1 VVEISRLYYLVE
13 IVAGP
18 NTSLYSPNCQTD
30 RILYNDC
37 NEGLSAKGRTEIMSN
52 GKIYLVGAGPGD
64 EGLITLRAVE
74 LLQTAQCVIYDR
86 LVNPTLLRYAPA
98 DAELIDVGKRPGQP
112 AAAGKHSVK
121 QAQINELLIKKAGE
135 GKTVV
140 RLKGGD
146 PCVFG
151 RAAQELKALTQAGI
165 EFEIVPGVTAGIAA
179 AAYAG
184 IVLTDRDYSSQLI
197 FVTGREAED
206 KNESNINWDLLG
218 RFNGTI
224 VFYMAVGN
232 LGLIAERLMANG
244 KVAETPAM
252 VVADATLPTQRVIEG
267 PLSEIASKAV
277 KADIKPPAVIIV
289 GQAAE
294 GERIL
299 NWFMKKPLFG
309 LRIVV
314 TRDARGNSELASKI
328 ARRAALPVVFTTIR
342 IKPLTESNQFV
353 TAVGELAGCDWI
365 IFSSANGIRFCFEGL
380 SKLGRDARAFG
391 KAKIACMGSAS
402 AGLLEQFGIKADFV
416 PTVFTSVQ
424 LARQL
429 AAKVNLRDKK
439 ILLFSS
445 AITSGE
451 LADELKSFG
460 ASVNEVSVYTTVP
473 AENDASWL
481 IEEIKL
487 GRIDWITFTSP
498 STVRCFFD
506 QITPSLVNSSRAK
519 VASIGPVTSA
529 ELSRL
534 GVRLDLEAKEH
545 TTDGMIKAV
554 EDFAQRAPKRKGE
567 IKN

>member
-1 VVEISRLYYLVE
+1 M
-13 IVAGP
+13 
-18 NTSLYSPNCQTD
+18 NT
-30 RILYNDC
+30 
-37 NEGLSAKGRTEIMSN
+37 
-52 GKIYLVGAGPGD
+52 GKVYLVGAGPGD

-74 LLQTAQCVIYDR
+74 LLRTAQCVIYDR
-86 LVNPTLLRYAPA
+86 LVNPALLRYAPA
-98 DAELIDVGKRPGQP
+98 DAELIDVGKHPGRP

-121 QAQINELLIKKAGE
+121 QAQINELLINRAGE

-151 RAAQELKALTQAGI
+151 RAAQELKALAQVGI

-184 IVLTDRDYSSQLI
+184 IILTDRDYSSQLI
-197 FVTGREAED
+197 FVTGQEAEEKD
-206 KNESNINWDLLG
+206 ESNINWDLLG

-232 LGLIAERLMANG
+232 LGLVADRLMANG
-244 KVAETPAM
+244 KAAETPAV

-267 PLSEIASKAV
+267 PLCEIASKAA
-277 KADIKPPAVIIV
+277 KADAKPPAIIV
-289 GQAAE
+289 VGEAAE
-294 GERIL
+294 GDRRL
-299 NWFMKKPLFG
+299 NWFMNKPLFG

-314 TRDARGNSELASKI
+314 TRDARGSAELASKI
-328 ARRAALPVVFTTIR
+328 SCRAALPIVFTTIR

-353 TAVGELAGCDWI
+353 KAIGELAGCDWI

-416 PTVFTSVQ
+416 PTIFTSVQ

-451 LADELKSFG
+451 LTDELKSLG
-460 ASVNEVSVYTTVP
+460 ATVNEVSIYTTVP
-473 AENDASWL
+473 AENEADRL
-481 IEEIKL
+481 IEKIAL

-506 QITPSLVNSSRAK
+506 RINPELVNSSRAK
-519 VASIGPVTSA
+519 VASIGPVTSD

-534 GVRLDLEAKEH
+534 GVKVDLEALEY
-545 TTDGMIKAV
+545 TTDGLIKAI
-554 EDFAQRAPKRKGE
+554 EDFAKKAPEGGRA
-567 IKN
+567 

>member
-1 VVEISRLYYLVE
+1 M
-13 IVAGP
+13 
-18 NTSLYSPNCQTD
+18 N
-30 RILYNDC
+30 
-37 NEGLSAKGRTEIMSN
+37 N
-52 GKIYLVGAGPGD
+52 GKVYLVGAGPGD

-74 LLQTAQCVIYDR
+74 LLQTAQCVVYDR
-86 LVNPTLLRYAPA
+86 LVNPALLRYAPA
-98 DAELIDVGKRPGQP
+98 DAELIDVGKRPGRP
-112 AAAGKHSVK
+112 AAGKHSVK

-151 RAAQELKALTQAGI
+151 RAAQELKALAQAGI

-184 IVLTDRDYSSQLI
+184 IILTDRDYSSQLI
-197 FVTGREAED
+197 FVTGREAEERD
-206 KNESNINWDLLG
+206 ESNINWDLLG
-218 RFNGTI
+218 RLNGTI

-244 KVAETPAM
+244 KAAETPAM
-252 VVADATLPTQRVIEG
+252 VVADATLPTQQVIDG
-267 PLSEIASKAV
+267 PLSAIASKAA

-289 GQAAE
+289 GEAAK
-294 GERIL
+294 GDRRL
-299 NWFMKKPLFG
+299 NWFMNKPLFG
-309 LRIVV
+309 RSIVV
-314 TRDARGNSELASKI
+314 TRDAHGNAELASKI
-328 ARRAALPVVFTTIR
+328 AHRAAIPIIFTTIK

-353 TAVGELAGCDWI
+353 KAISELAGCDWV

-391 KAKIACMGSAS
+391 RAKIACMGSAS

-429 AAKVNLRDKK
+429 AAKVNLKDKK

-451 LADELKSFG
+451 LADKLKGFG
-460 ASVNEVSVYTTVP
+460 AIVNEVSVYTTVP
-473 AENDASWL
+473 EENEASRL
-481 IEEIKL
+481 IEEIEL

-498 STVRCFFD
+498 STVRCFYD
-506 QITPSLVNSSRAK
+506 RISSELVNSSRVK

-534 GVRLDLEAKEH
+534 GVKLDLEAKEY
-545 TTDGMIKAV
+545 TTDGLIKAI
-554 EDFAQRAPKRKGE
+554 EDFAKRTPKG
-567 IKN
+567 